1 MRRSGRYFGGG
12 TVGIPPIVGSIL
24 LYSVAD
30 PSHNRHFV
38 KAMKIFRLFSLFYR
52 NGVILTWNLAP

>member
-1 MRRSGRYFGGG
+1 MRRSGLYFGGG

-24 LYSVAD
+24 LYSVAH
-30 PSHNRHFV
+30 PMHNRQFV
-38 KAMKIFRLFSLFYR
+38 KAMKMFRLFGLFYR

>member
-12 TVGIPPIVGSIL
+12 TVGIPPIVG
-24 LYSVAD
+24 LYSVAH
-30 PSHNRHFV
+30 PIHNRQFV
-38 KAMKIFRLFSLFYR
+38 KAMKMFRLFGLFYR